1 MEDMNESPEDV
12 AHPLEPVCRR
22 DGWTPFARK
31 LFLSTLAETGR
42 ASLAAQYVGMSKQS
56 AYNLRN
62 RDPVF
67 AAGWDAASHLARQ
80 PMADEFTEQS
90 MDGVTETI
98 TRNGEVVAERRRHD
112 ARLSIAVL
120 TRLDKRCEEAL
131 ARRPQY
137 LRLISHWDEWLE
149 LVGQGDD
156 HAARAV
162 LATGSLPCAQ
172 HGQLGQLPLASN
184 PAPEPEDPT
193 GDCWQDEEGCWWT
206 DFPPPPDF
214 DGLEEGRWGNFGYKR
229 QCSDDEADLL
239 DAADDAAREEGLTE
253 AEAERDAWFAELKAE
268 LEQMHG
274 ARAGEDDES
283 DDLLTETHGDPLL
296 NESDSDSDR
305 KPGLERGSSFTS
317 QDEAPAEPPFP
328 PPVEPGEWT
337 SRPPSRDPTA
347 H

>member
-1 MEDMNESPEDV
+1 MEDSNESPDNVERS
-12 AHPLEPVCRR
+12 LEPVCRR

-42 ASLAAQYVGMSKQS
+42 VTRAAHYAGMSKQS

-80 PMADEFTEQS
+80 PMADEFAEQS
-90 MDGVTETI
+90 LDGVTETI

-112 ARLSIAVL
+112 SRLSIAVL
-120 TRLDKRCEEAL
+120 TRLDKRCDEAL
-131 ARRPQY
+131 ARRAQY
-137 LRLISHWDEWLE
+137 LRLIRHWDEWLE
-149 LVGQGDD
+149 LVGRGDD
-156 HAARAV
+156 QAAHAV
-162 LATGSLPCAQ
+162 LATGSLPSAQ

-184 PAPEPEDPT
+184 PTPETADPP
-193 GDCWQDEEGCWWT
+193 GDCWRDEEGCWWT

-214 DGLEEGRWGNFGYKR
+214 DGLEEGRWGDFGYKR

-239 DAADDAAREEGLTE
+239 DAADDAERKEGLTD

-268 LEQMHG
+268 LEQVHG
-274 ARAGEDDES
+274 IGAAENDES
-283 DDLLTETHGDPLL
+283 DDLLTETRGDPLL
-296 NESDSDSDR
+296 NESEGDSDGN
-305 KPGLERGSSFTS
+305 PGLEPDPPLP
-317 QDEAPAEPPFP
+317 QDEAPAEPPSP

-337 SRPPSRDPTA
+337 SRPPSRGPTA